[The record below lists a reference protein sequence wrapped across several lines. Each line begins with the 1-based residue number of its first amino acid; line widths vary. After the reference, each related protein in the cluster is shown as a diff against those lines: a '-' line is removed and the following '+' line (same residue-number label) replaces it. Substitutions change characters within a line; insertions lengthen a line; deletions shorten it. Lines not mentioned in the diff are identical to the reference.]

1 MFMRLHI
8 RSTVNNKHYKPIYS
22 HVLNL
27 SLLQLASIGFH
38 SDMVAPKSPT
48 FPPLFWAQI
57 LLLLPRQQHKVLTP
71 LPRSAFFH
79 VWCLPPPILDYCNTL
94 CTCFDVIT
102 MCNLLPGWNLME
114 EWPDRCKRQR
124 RQLVSNTS
132 VSWGVFKRLL
142 EFALFFS

>member
-1 MFMRLHI
+1 MYWIWVF
-8 RSTVNNKHYKPIYS
+8 SSWPP
-22 HVLNL
+22 
-27 SLLQLASIGFH
+27 AGFR

-48 FPPLFWAQI
+48 SPPLFWAQI

-71 LPRSAFFH
+71 LPRRAFLH

-114 EWPDRCKRQR
+114 EWPDRCKRER
-124 RQLVSNTS
+124 RQLVSNAS
-132 VSWGVFKRLL
+132 VSWSIFKRLV
-142 EFALFFS
+142 EIALFFSLWILEDTTWSNLIYQFTLKYW